1 MSHIGSISVL
11 ITGTGVNEILDKA
24 FGGIPKMLTGKRY
37 LQNLRASRMLMEELS
52 RPLSKDGNI
61 TSHSQLEKVLE
72 EKYS

>member
-37 LQNLRASRMLMEELS
+37 LQNLRALRMLMVELS

-61 TSHSQLEKVLE
+61 TSHSQLVEVLE

>member
-37 LQNLRASRMLMEELS
+37 LQNLRALRMLMEELS
-52 RPLSKDGNI
+52 RPLSKDGKYHI
-61 TSHSQLEKVLE
+61 TQSTCEGIGRKV
-72 EKYS
+72 

>member
-37 LQNLRASRMLMEELS
+37 LQNLRALRMLMEELP

-61 TSHSQLEKVLE
+61 TSHSQLVKVLE